1 MVDNPSIV
9 DRSISYV
16 DEIKLNHDQSMFSFE
31 FVTLSYVDR
40 NSISYRYI
48 LEGYEEQ
55 WHFNGVNRLASYTN
69 VPSGNYVF
77 RVQAMDDNGV
87 DSFRSVNAGDH
98 SSSLVGHLV
107 GLRHLCLLGA
117 GVLYM
122 GIRLSVF
129 LIRMRNNVY
138 IDQRLSELKYVFHQ
152 CVARVAYATHTDTR
166 SHTGTENR
174 GTVCQREK
182 YVELM
187 ERILCTC

>member
-1 MVDNPSIV
+1 
-9 DRSISYV
+9 
-16 DEIKLNHDQSMFSFE
+16 MFSFE

-87 DSFRSVNAGDH
+87 DSFSECKMRVIIRPPWWATWWAY
-98 SSSLVGHLV
+98 VIYV
-107 GLRHLCLLGA
+107 LLGA

-138 IDQRLSELKYVFHQ
+138 IDQRLSELKIRFFTNVSHELRTPLTLIQ
-152 CVARVAYATHTDTR
+152 G

-182 YVELM
+182 VCGVDGKEYFAHVEVGKSDS
-187 ERILCTC
+187 